1 MTSKQRTE
9 LKSQAMKLD
18 SIFQI
23 GKSSLTPQS
32 IEAIRAALKARE
44 LIKINVLKNCD
55 DDTNEL
61 AKLIAERTGAEV
73 VQVIGKKI
81 ILYKQNMQKLEKR
94 RLAEKRAEKIA
105 EAEAEAKIQK
115 ELSEIT
121 EKIKAFCIA
130 NKGKT
135 AKLKPLV
142 AAAKEMGYDNP
153 MKVTNID
160 DAKKILEL
168 TVA

>member
-55 DDTNEL
+55 DDTNAL

-73 VQVIGKKI
+73 VQVIGNG
-81 ILYKQNMQKLEKR
+81 LLVARALFAGLGEQ
-94 RLAEKRAEKIA
+94 LAVA
-105 EAEAEAKIQK
+105 
-115 ELSEIT
+115 
-121 EKIKAFCIA
+121 
-130 NKGKT
+130 
-135 AKLKPLV
+135 LKPSC
-142 AAAKEMGYDNP
+142 P
-153 MKVTNID
+153 
-160 DAKKILEL
+160 DAY
-168 TVA
+168 

>member
-1 MTSKQRTE
+1 MVKLYDGGAYLVNGKEITSVDE
-9 LKSQAMKLD
+9 LKKEQD
-18 SIFQI
+18 S
-23 GKSSLTPQS
+23 
-32 IEAIRAALKARE
+32 A
-44 LIKINVLKNCD
+44 
-55 DDTNEL
+55 
-61 AKLIAERTGAEV
+61 
-73 VQVIGKKI
+73 
-81 ILYKQNMQKLEKR
+81 
-94 RLAEKRAEKIA
+94 AEKRAEKIA
-105 EAEAEAKIQK
+105 EAEAESKIQK

>member
-1 MTSKQRTE
+1 
-9 LKSQAMKLD
+9 
-18 SIFQI
+18 
-23 GKSSLTPQS
+23 
-32 IEAIRAALKARE
+32 
-44 LIKINVLKNCD
+44 
-55 DDTNEL
+55 
-61 AKLIAERTGAEV
+61 
-73 VQVIGKKI
+73 
-81 ILYKQNMQKLEKR
+81 MQKLR
-94 RLAEKRAEKIA
+94 
-105 EAEAEAKIQK
+105 QK
-115 ELSEIT
+115 LKYRKNLVKSQ
-121 EKIKAFCIA
+121 KIKAFCIA